1 MRSAALLLCLA
12 SAGLRRFEQLKRSAE
27 ESDGAA
33 PELSKEVLTALI
45 AKINV
50 IDDQVGELQEAVD
63 NSSQNIFRIEMMA
76 QNNRLNIT
84 GELGS
89 LAESSIVVGK
99 NALRLARISES
110 SGVVNSSLLNQLDI
124 LANAHE
130 RALNAST
137 FIESLVGEGGTFSE
151 PGIENLTTLLGEARS
166 AYERMGDLRQ
176 GVSRAHNDSA
186 NFSDMEAM
194 LETKVHEALATELRP
209 EVDSLREGL
218 KRLAASTGKWDPV
231 LGR

>member
-27 ESDGAA
+27 ESESSA

-151 PGIENLTTLLGEARS
+151 PGMENLTTLLGEARS

>member
-110 SGVVNSSLLNQLDI
+110 AGVVNSSLLNQLDI
-124 LANAHE
+124 LATAHE

-137 FIESLVGEGGTFSE
+137 FIESHVGEGGTFSE
-151 PGIENLTTLLGEARS
+151 PGMENLTTLLGEARS
-166 AYERMGDLRQ
+166 AYERIDLHRVARRRRGDLLGARN
-176 GVSRAHNDSA
+176 GEPHHA
-186 NFSDMEAM
+186 
-194 LETKVHEALATELRP
+194 
-209 EVDSLREGL
+209 
-218 KRLAASTGKWDPV
+218 
-231 LGR
+231 LGRGAFCLRTHGRSSAGRFART